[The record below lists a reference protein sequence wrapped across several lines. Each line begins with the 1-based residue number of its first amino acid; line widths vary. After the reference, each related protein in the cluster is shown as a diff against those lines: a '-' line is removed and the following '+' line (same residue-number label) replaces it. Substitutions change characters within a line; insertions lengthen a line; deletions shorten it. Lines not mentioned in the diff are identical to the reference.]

1 MEGNGLSY
9 KTNGRHKF
17 HRRSGE
23 RFSDN
28 YDSSHPYTLLDTS
41 LGGHDYNTRRKQK
54 GLLPSTYNRLVLKQR
69 SLTNVLRKAYN
80 WLRLLNLIPPELRN
94 FTAEQMNKIVR
105 NINEV
110 YVIDNKDLF
119 ELFF

>member
-1 MEGNGLSY
+1 MF
-9 KTNGRHKF
+9 K
-17 HRRSGE
+17 GE
-23 RFSDN
+23 VVKEVFKQLRLESPRV
-28 YDSSHPYTLLDTS
+28 YLDTS
-41 LGGHDYNTRRKQK
+41 LSGHDYNTKRKQK

-80 WLRLLNLIPPELRN
+80 WLRLLNLLPPDFRIV
-94 FTAEQMNKIVR
+94 TAEQVNKIVR

-110 YVIDNKDLF
+110 YVIDNKELF

>member
-1 MEGNGLSY
+1 M
-9 KTNGRHKF
+9 F
-17 HRRSGE
+17 IGE
-23 RFSDN
+23 TVKEVFKQLRLESPMV
-28 YDSSHPYTLLDTS
+28 YLDTS

-80 WLRLLNLIPPELRN
+80 WLRLLNLIPPEFRN
-94 FTAEQMNKIVR
+94 FTAEQVNKIVR

-110 YVIDNKDLF
+110 YVIDNKELF